1 MKKRECGD
9 IQYPLSNVQ
18 PGGGCRKL
26 NFAILAALAAF
37 ALFAAPAWED
47 PEVNAANRL
56 VARSIVVPCADRDT
70 AMAIARLEKP
80 REASQYL
87 MSLNGVWDFTWF
99 SGKAGEESRHA
110 KIAVPGCW
118 QLQGDFDPPLYTNSK
133 YPFAIRPPVASG
145 EVPEHP
151 DWTINRYPD
160 PVGIYECEFSI
171 PAEWAGRRIVIHF
184 GGVSSA
190 MTLFVNGKEVGYS
203 EDSRLPAEFDVTD
216 CLNPA
221 NHVNPAKNT
230 LRVEVRKFCD
240 GSYLEDQD
248 FWRLSGIFRD
258 VWLVAEK
265 KDGLYDFTTGAD
277 AKTGVVTVRDSD
289 NNVIHTETISPFELW
304 SPDNPRLY
312 CIAFEHGG
320 DWFAR
325 SVGFRTV
332 EIKDKVL
339 TVNGKR
345 IFVKGVNR
353 HEISPEGGYAMT
365 HAEMDR
371 DMRAI
376 KEFGFNAVRTCHYP
390 DDPYWYD
397 LCDKYGLYV
406 TCEANIESH
415 GMHYNNPKAFSK
427 LPEWEKAHLERGGRM
442 VEVFRNHPSIIVW
455 SMGNES
461 DMGPAFEK
469 EYALIKSLDPEK
481 RPVQFEQAL
490 KTPWTDI
497 FCPMY
502 STARR
507 IEEYVANPTNDCP
520 AILCEYAHAMGN
532 STGAFRKYWDNV
544 AKYPHAQGGYVW
556 DFADQALWQR
566 MPDGSRRLAY
576 GGDFGDAPNSGDFCC
591 NGVFDALRRPHPGAY
606 EMKATMDRFRD
617 WEIRLRPNFW
627 RAPTSNDKGWK
638 MPDVCKV
645 WRDATV
651 EGKLPEGCI
660 SDLKTETLADGAMK
674 VEWRLIV
681 PENLPVLPRVGLSF
695 TIPGSSQSVVVW
707 RGRGPHE
714 NYCDRL
720 AATSVGDWRMK
731 VGELNP
737 NNYINPCEQGYRTG
751 TTRLEVGGVTVEAC
765 CEPFGFNVWPW
776 SQEELERAR
785 HVEDLAE
792 HGVLTVNIDA
802 AQMGVAGDNSWGAL
816 AHDEHLVKPGREYR
830 LAFTIKR

>member
-532 STGAFRKYWDNV
+532 STGAFWKYWDNV

-617 WEIRLRPNFW
+617 WEIRIRPNFW

-816 AHDEHLVKPGREYR
+816 AHDEHLAKPGREYR

>member
-56 VARSIVVPCADRDT
+56 AARSIVVPCADRDT

-289 NNVIHTETISPFELW
+289 NHVIHTETISPFELW

-312 CIAFEHGG
+312 CTAFEHGG

-397 LCDKYGLYV
+397 LCDKNGLYV
-406 TCEANIESH
+406 T
-415 GMHYNNPKAFSK
+415 
-427 LPEWEKAHLERGGRM
+427 
-442 VEVFRNHPSIIVW
+442 
-455 SMGNES
+455 
-461 DMGPAFEK
+461 
-469 EYALIKSLDPEK
+469 
-481 RPVQFEQAL
+481 
-490 KTPWTDI
+490 
-497 FCPMY
+497 
-502 STARR
+502 
-507 IEEYVANPTNDCP
+507 
-520 AILCEYAHAMGN
+520 
-532 STGAFRKYWDNV
+532 
-544 AKYPHAQGGYVW
+544 
-556 DFADQALWQR
+556 
-566 MPDGSRRLAY
+566 
-576 GGDFGDAPNSGDFCC
+576 
-591 NGVFDALRRPHPGAY
+591 
-606 EMKATMDRFRD
+606 
-617 WEIRLRPNFW
+617 
-627 RAPTSNDKGWK
+627 
-638 MPDVCKV
+638 
-645 WRDATV
+645 
-651 EGKLPEGCI
+651 
-660 SDLKTETLADGAMK
+660 
-674 VEWRLIV
+674 
-681 PENLPVLPRVGLSF
+681 
-695 TIPGSSQSVVVW
+695 
-707 RGRGPHE
+707 
-714 NYCDRL
+714 
-720 AATSVGDWRMK
+720 
-731 VGELNP
+731 
-737 NNYINPCEQGYRTG
+737 
-751 TTRLEVGGVTVEAC
+751 
-765 CEPFGFNVWPW
+765 
-776 SQEELERAR
+776 
-785 HVEDLAE
+785 
-792 HGVLTVNIDA
+792 
-802 AQMGVAGDNSWGAL
+802 
-816 AHDEHLVKPGREYR
+816 
-830 LAFTIKR
+830 

>member
-497 FCPMY
+497 YCPMY

-532 STGAFRKYWDNV
+532 STGAFWKYWDNV

>member
-532 STGAFRKYWDNV
+532 STGAFWKYWDNV

>member
-56 VARSIVVPCADRDT
+56 AARSIVVPCADRDT

-497 FCPMY
+497 YCPMY

-532 STGAFRKYWDNV
+532 STGAFWKYWDNV

-660 SDLKTETLADGAMK
+660 SDLKTETHADGAMK